1 MDIQIIMGQMLFL
14 SAVVISGLIITRLCR
29 LELSLS
35 CLCSGVLAGLFL
47 PWLEIDTGI
56 RASNIHDLV
65 FYIILPVLIFEAAWH
80 LKPSLLKRWLSPIL
94 LLSTLGMLISCAVVA
109 TALYFAMAEPTGFPW
124 IAALLAA
131 AILAATD
138 PIAVVSS
145 LKNLNAPDELTT
157 LVEGESLFNDA
168 SALVLF
174 GVILSF
180 SINSNAHLD
189 STFLSLFLVTFLGGL
204 LVGGLL
210 GLAAAILTLLI
221 NQSSASNILLVLL
234 AFSSFFVAEH
244 LFHVSGIMSVVSAA
258 IVSKTLLREH
268 EQPLLSDVLSTWNWL
283 ALFFN
288 ALIFVLMGLV
298 ITFDMFS
305 QQWLAIAIAIPAA
318 LLGRLLAVFGCN
330 LLSGR
335 FIRPIPLGWRYI
347 LVWGGL
353 RGAIA
358 IVLVLSLPIE
368 LPYWWT
374 IQSMVFGV
382 VLFSM
387 LVQGNTTQML
397 IKRYASS
404 DHSKSET
411 RTQQ

>member
-1 MDIQIIMGQMLFL
+1 
-14 SAVVISGLIITRLCR
+14 
-29 LELSLS
+29 
-35 CLCSGVLAGLFL
+35 VLAGLLL

-94 LLSTLGMLISCAVVA
+94 LLSTLGMLVSCAVVA

>member
-1 MDIQIIMGQMLFL
+1 
-14 SAVVISGLIITRLCR
+14 
-29 LELSLS
+29 
-35 CLCSGVLAGLFL
+35 VLAGLLL

-80 LKPSLLKRWLSPIL
+80 LKPTLLKRWLSPIL

-109 TALYFAMAEPTGFPW
+109 IALYFAMAEPAGFPW

-145 LKNLNAPDELTT
+145 LKKLNTSDELTT

-180 SINSNAHLD
+180 ATNSKTHLD
-189 STFLSLFLVTFLGGL
+189 STLLSLFLVTFLGGL
-204 LVGGLL
+204 LLGGLL
-210 GLAAAILTLLI
+210 GLATAILALLI
-221 NQSSASNILLVLL
+221 KQSSASNILLVLL

-244 LFHVSGIMSVVSAA
+244 FFHVSGIMSVVSAA
-258 IVSKTLLREH
+258 IVSKLLLREH
-268 EQPLLSDVLSTWNWL
+268 EQQLLCDVLSTWNWL

-288 ALIFVLMGLV
+288 ALIFILMGLV

-318 LLGRLLAVFGCN
+318 LFGRLLAVFGCN

-358 IVLVLSLPIE
+358 IVLVLSLPVD

-387 LVQGNTTQML
+387 LVQGSTTQML

-404 DHSKSET
+404 NYSKNKI
-411 RTQQ
+411 RIQQ

>member
-1 MDIQIIMGQMLFL
+1 
-14 SAVVISGLIITRLCR
+14 
-29 LELSLS
+29 
-35 CLCSGVLAGLFL
+35 VLAGLLL

-109 TALYFAMAEPTGFPW
+109 TALYFAMAEPAGFPW

-268 EQPLLSDVLSTWNWL
+268 EQQLLSDVLSTWNWL
-283 ALFFN
+283 AQFFN

-411 RTQQ
+411 RIQQ

>member
-1 MDIQIIMGQMLFL
+1 MDIQSIMGQVLFL
-14 SAVVISGLIITRLCR
+14 SALVISGLIISRLCR

-35 CLCSGVLAGLFL
+35 CLCSGVLTGLLL

-80 LKPSLLKRWLSPIL
+80 LKPTLLKRWLSPIL

-109 TALYFAMAEPTGFPW
+109 IALYFAMAEPAGFPW

-138 PIAVVSS
+138 PVAVVSS
-145 LKNLNAPDELTT
+145 LKKLNAPDELST

-180 SINSNAHLD
+180 AINSKTHLD
-189 STFLSLFLVTFLGGL
+189 STLLSLFLVTFLGGL
-204 LVGGLL
+204 LLGGLL
-210 GLAAAILTLLI
+210 GLATAILALLI
-221 NQSSASNILLVLL
+221 KQSSASNILLVLL

-244 LFHVSGIMSVVSAA
+244 FFHVSGIMSVVSAA
-258 IVSKTLLREH
+258 IVSKILLREH
-268 EQPLLSDVLSTWNWL
+268 EQQLLCDVLSTWNWL

-318 LLGRLLAVFGCN
+318 LFGRLLAVFGCD

-358 IVLVLSLPIE
+358 IVLVLSLPVD

-387 LVQGNTTQML
+387 LVQGSTTPML
-397 IKRYASS
+397 INRYASA
-404 DHSKSET
+404 DAPKSET
-411 RTQQ
+411 STP

>member
-1 MDIQIIMGQMLFL
+1 
-14 SAVVISGLIITRLCR
+14 
-29 LELSLS
+29 
-35 CLCSGVLAGLFL
+35 VLAGLFL

-94 LLSTLGMLISCAVVA
+94 LLSTLGMLVSCAVVA

>member
-1 MDIQIIMGQMLFL
+1 MNIQLIMGQALFL
-14 SAVVISGLIITRLCR
+14 SAVVVSGLTITRLFR

-35 CLCSGVLAGLFL
+35 CLCSGVLAGLLL

-65 FYIILPVLIFEAAWH
+65 FYVLLPALIFEAAWH

-94 LLSTLGMLISCAVVA
+94 VLSTLGMLISCAVVA
-109 TALYFAMAEPTGFPW
+109 IVLYFMVAEPAGFPW
-124 IAALLAA
+124 VAALLAA

-145 LKNLNAPDELTT
+145 LKKLNAPDELTT

-180 SINSNAHLD
+180 ATNSKAHLD

-204 LVGGLL
+204 LVGSLL
-210 GLAAAILTLLI
+210 GLAVAILTLLI
-221 NQSSASNILLVLL
+221 KQSSASNILLVFL

-244 LFHVSGIMSVVSAA
+244 IFHVSGIMSVVSAA
-258 IVSKTLLREH
+258 IVSKILLREH
-268 EQPLLSDVLSTWNWL
+268 EQHLLCDVLSTWNWL

-318 LLGRLLAVFGCN
+318 LFGRLLAVFGCN
-330 LLSGR
+330 FLSGR

-358 IVLVLSLPIE
+358 IVLVLSLPID

-387 LVQGNTTQML
+387 LVQGSTTHIL
-397 IKRYASS
+397 IRRYASADRPTS
-404 DHSKSET
+404 
-411 RTQQ
+411 

>member
-1 MDIQIIMGQMLFL
+1 MNIQLIMGQALFL
-14 SAVVISGLIITRLCR
+14 SAVVVSGLTITRLFR

-35 CLCSGVLAGLFL
+35 CLCSGVLAGLLL

-65 FYIILPVLIFEAAWH
+65 FYVLLPALIFEAAWH
-80 LKPSLLKRWLSPIL
+80 LKPSLLKRWLPPIL
-94 LLSTLGMLISCAVVA
+94 VLSTLGMLISCAVVA
-109 TALYFAMAEPTGFPW
+109 IVLYFMVAEPAGFPW
-124 IAALLAA
+124 VAALLAA

-145 LKNLNAPDELTT
+145 LKKLNAPDELTT

-180 SINSNAHLD
+180 ATNSKAHLD

-204 LVGGLL
+204 LVGSLL
-210 GLAAAILTLLI
+210 GLAVAILTLLI
-221 NQSSASNILLVLL
+221 KQSSASNILLVFL

-244 LFHVSGIMSVVSAA
+244 IFHVSGIMSVVSAA
-258 IVSKTLLREH
+258 IVSKMLLREH
-268 EQPLLSDVLSTWNWL
+268 EQHLLCDVLSTWNWL

-318 LLGRLLAVFGCN
+318 LFGRLLAVFGCN
-330 LLSGR
+330 FLSGR

-358 IVLVLSLPIE
+358 IVLVLSLPID

-387 LVQGNTTQML
+387 LVQGSTTHIL
-397 IKRYASS
+397 IRRYASADRPTS
-404 DHSKSET
+404 
-411 RTQQ
+411 

>member
-1 MDIQIIMGQMLFL
+1 
-14 SAVVISGLIITRLCR
+14 
-29 LELSLS
+29 
-35 CLCSGVLAGLFL
+35 VLAGLLL

-109 TALYFAMAEPTGFPW
+109 TALYFAMAEPAGFPW
-124 IAALLAA
+124 VAALLAA

-189 STFLSLFLVTFLGGL
+189 SIFLSLFLVTFLGGL

-268 EQPLLSDVLSTWNWL
+268 EQQLLGDVLSTWNWL

-404 DHSKSET
+404 DHSQSET

>member
-1 MDIQIIMGQMLFL
+1 MNIQLIMGQALFL
-14 SAVVISGLIITRLCR
+14 SAVVVSGLTITRLFR

-35 CLCSGVLAGLFL
+35 CLCSGVLAGLLL

-65 FYIILPVLIFEAAWH
+65 FYVLLPALIFEAAWH

-94 LLSTLGMLISCAVVA
+94 VLSTLGMLISCAVVA
-109 TALYFAMAEPTGFPW
+109 IVLYFMVAEPAGFPW
-124 IAALLAA
+124 VAALLAA

-145 LKNLNAPDELTT
+145 LKKLNAPDELTT

-180 SINSNAHLD
+180 ATNSKAHLD

-204 LVGGLL
+204 LVGSLL
-210 GLAAAILTLLI
+210 GLAVAILTLLI
-221 NQSSASNILLVLL
+221 KQSSASNILLVFL

-244 LFHVSGIMSVVSAA
+244 IFHVSGIMSVVSAA
-258 IVSKTLLREH
+258 IVSKMLLREH
-268 EQPLLSDVLSTWNWL
+268 EQHLLCDVLSTWNWL

-318 LLGRLLAVFGCN
+318 LFGRLLAVFGCN
-330 LLSGR
+330 FLSGR

-358 IVLVLSLPIE
+358 IVLVLSLPID

-387 LVQGNTTQML
+387 LVQGSTTHIL
-397 IKRYASS
+397 IRRYASADRPTS
-404 DHSKSET
+404 
-411 RTQQ
+411 